1 MLKEHKDR
9 DGNRCLIAAMDN
21 DHLTN
26 YVVLRCKEVHRVMNT
41 KVALKDP
48 RMAALYRV
56 NIPTPEEAGAK
67 AAGMVEQLYPYLSE
81 ALLRGGEVAAI
92 CSGAIRLALG
102 RDAGLE
108 TGLTFEQLTAP
119 EAR

>member
-1 MLKEHKDR
+1 MLKEHKDKN
-9 DGNRCLIAAMDN
+9 GNRCLIAAMEN
-21 DHLTN
+21 DHLSN
-26 YVVLRCKEVHRVMNT
+26 YVVLRCREIHKVMHT
-41 KVALKDP
+41 SATMTDP
-48 RMAALYRV
+48 RLAALYRV
-56 NIPTPEEAGAK
+56 NIPSAEEAGAK

-108 TGLTFEQLTAP
+108 TGISFEQLTAP